1 LLTVLKF
8 RANMKALICG
18 ACGCMLLLA
27 APPAFSQNAALKKI
41 NIGVPSVTVGN
52 IIIYVAKEAKLYQKY
67 GLDPDI
73 KTMEGSGTAAKAM
86 LAGKIDISPIATPR
100 VIEADLAGG
109 DLVILAHTMQSVIH
123 ALMTRNGIRRPE
135 DLRGKKIG
143 ISNFGSLTDFLVRHI
158 LRQKGLNPDR
168 DVTLV
173 QIGGDAERL
182 AALSRGTIDAAALS
196 FPGYAKAQKLGYTML
211 WDSSKEIAYPWI
223 EVVTRR
229 ATIQRDR
236 ERVLSYMK
244 AHLEGIA
251 RFKQDAT
258 FGRRVIKRTLKIDD
272 EGLVSDSYLLFAK
285 TFSILPYPNVA
296 GMRTSIEYVAQT
308 RPDVS
313 RHKPEEF
320 IDASF
325 VDELEKTGFIK
336 KLYERP

>member
-1 LLTVLKF
+1 
-8 RANMKALICG
+8 
-18 ACGCMLLLA
+18 
-27 APPAFSQNAALKKI
+27 
-41 NIGVPSVTVGN
+41 
-52 IIIYVAKEAKLYQKY
+52 
-67 GLDPDI
+67 
-73 KTMEGSGTAAKAM
+73 
-86 LAGKIDISPIATPR
+86 
-100 VIEADLAGG
+100 
-109 DLVILAHTMQSVIH
+109 
-123 ALMTRNGIRRPE
+123 
-135 DLRGKKIG
+135 
-143 ISNFGSLTDFLVRHI
+143 VRHI

-196 FPGYAKAQKLGYTML
+196 FPGYAKAQKLGFTML

-229 ATIQRDR
+229 STIQRDR

-285 TFSILPYPNVA
+285 TFSIIPYPNVN
-296 GMRTSIEYVAQT
+296 GMHTSIEYVAQT

>member
-1 LLTVLKF
+1 
-8 RANMKALICG
+8 MKALLCAVCAGI
-18 ACGCMLLLA
+18 LLLGAPA
-27 APPAFSQNAALKKI
+27 AFAQNAPLKKI
-41 NIGVPSVTVGN
+41 QIGVPSITVGN
-52 IIIYVAKEAKLYQKY
+52 IIIYVAKEARLYQKY

-73 KTMEGSGTAAKAM
+73 KTMEGSASAAKAM
-86 LAGKIDISPIATPR
+86 LAGKIDVSPIATPR
-100 VIEADLAGG
+100 VIEADLSGG

-123 ALMTRNGIRRPE
+123 SLMARNGIRRPE

-196 FPGYAKAQKLGYTML
+196 FPGYAKAQKLGYAML

-229 ATIQRDR
+229 STIQRDR
-236 ERVLSYMK
+236 DRILSYMK

-258 FGRRVIKRTLKIDD
+258 FGRRVIKRTMKLDD
-272 EGLVSDSYLLFAK
+272 EGLISDSYLLFAK
-285 TFSILPYPNVA
+285 TFTMIPYPNVG

-308 RPDVS
+308 RPEVL
-313 RHKPEEF
+313 RHKPEEY

-325 VDELEKTGFIK
+325 VDELEKSGFIK

>member
-18 ACGCMLLLA
+18 ACGSMLLLA

>member
-1 LLTVLKF
+1 
-8 RANMKALICG
+8 
-18 ACGCMLLLA
+18 MLLLA